1 MKREVTTA
9 AAWRPVAY
17 VSVDDV
23 IHRKGIVDALQR
35 LGWTVIEQ
43 ASGFHILSALAD
55 VIEKDGAN
63 ARVGMIVVD
72 EISRGCA
79 GTTLA
84 RGLRDLGCSIPVI
97 LVRPRMTIDEIADEA
112 RPWSPASILQPA
124 PARARAVA

>member
-1 MKREVTTA
+1 MRREVGKA
-9 AAWRPVAY
+9 APWRPVVY

-23 IHRKGIVDALQR
+23 VRRKGVVDALQR

-63 ARVGMIVVD
+63 GRVGMIVVD
-72 EISRGCA
+72 EISRGCS

-84 RGLRDLGCSIPVI
+84 RGLRDLGCSIPVV
-97 LVRPRMTIDEIADEA
+97 LVRPGTTLDEIADQA
-112 RPWSPASILQPA
+112 RPLSPISILQPA
-124 PARARAVA
+124 PMRARASA